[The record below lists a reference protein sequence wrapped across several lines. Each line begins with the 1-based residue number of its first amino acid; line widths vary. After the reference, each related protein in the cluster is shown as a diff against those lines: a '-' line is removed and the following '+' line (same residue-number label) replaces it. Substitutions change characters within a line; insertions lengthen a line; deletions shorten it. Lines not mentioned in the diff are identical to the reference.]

1 MNILNQIQNLDISA
15 HLPDKLLAVTQIFD
29 APQVE
34 DVASAV
40 VQALEESCV
49 LSIMHPGQSVAVG
62 VGSRGIQNL
71 PIIVKAVIDRLQAAN
86 LKPFITPL
94 MGSHGGA
101 TVEGQTAMIAGLGV
115 SAETMG
121 VEVRATMEVT
131 EIGKLPNGPI
141 LYQDTISA
149 AADHTL
155 LINRVKPHTSFR
167 SQIESGL
174 AKMAVIGMGKQH
186 GAATM
191 HDLGVDGL
199 RTFLAPAARVYEQC
213 TNLCGGLA
221 IVENAYDETAQIA
234 GLTAAEIGTAREA
247 GLLEEAKSLMASLPF
262 PEIDVLAVRQL
273 GKNISGTG
281 MDTNVIGRLRIPRQ
295 ADSFGGPDISV
306 ITVHDLTEAAHGNA
320 NGMGLANIIT
330 SRIASQLDFHA
341 TYMNALTSGILG
353 MWRAHMPMILP
364 DDLRALQVA
373 VLACAVAPQE
383 DVRLV
388 LIQDTLTLD
397 KLWVSPNLK
406 DSVLEH
412 PRLSIDGEIPLEF
425 ESGEMISPWN
435 WRR

>member
-1 MNILNQIQNLDISA
+1 MNVLEQIQNLNISA
-15 HLPDKLLAVTQIFD
+15 HLPETLLAVTQTFD
-29 APQVE
+29 APQVD
-34 DVASAV
+34 DVAAAAR
-40 VQALEESCV
+40 QALQESGI
-49 LSIMHPGQSVAVG
+49 LAQMTAGQSIAVG

-71 PIIVKAVIDRLQAAN
+71 PIIVKAVVDRLQEAK

-94 MGSHGGA
+94 MGSHAGA
-101 TVEGQTAMIAGLGV
+101 TVEGQTAMLAGLGI
-115 SAETMG
+115 SAATMG
-121 VEVRATMEVT
+121 VEVKATMAVT
-131 EIGKLPNGPI
+131 EIGKLPDGPV

-149 AADHTL
+149 GADHTL

-167 SQIESGL
+167 SHIESGL

-191 HDLGVDGL
+191 HDLGVVGL
-199 RTFLAPAARVYEQC
+199 QTYLAPAARIYERE

-221 IVENAYDETAQIA
+221 IVENAYDQTAEIA
-234 GLTAAEIGTAREA
+234 GLPAADIGAAREA
-247 GLLEEAKSLMASLPF
+247 ALLERAKSLMASLPF
-262 PEIDVLAVRQL
+262 PEIDVLSVRQL

-306 ITVHDLTEAAHGNA
+306 IAVHDLTEATHGNA

-330 SRIASQLDFHA
+330 ARVASQLDFQA

-383 DVRLV
+383 AVRIV
-388 LIQDTLTLD
+388 LMQDTLTLD
-397 KLWVSPNLK
+397 RLWVSPNLK
-406 DSVLEH
+406 SVVENH
-412 PRLSIDGEIPLEF
+412 PRLLIDGDAPLQF
-425 ESGEMISPWN
+425 EKGRMISPWN
-435 WRR
+435 LP